1 MAEVKLFKQISHYE
15 KDGETKTATNFYV
28 LCGDVRVPVEVK
40 YFEDKQTGRDNQY
53 LGRKMVLSSYAEEL
67 PEKESAQKPVEKAV
81 DKSKSKSQKLES
93 LDNNDDNIL
102 F

>member
-40 YFEDKQTGRDNQY
+40 YFEDKKTGRDNQY
-53 LGRKMVLSSYAEEL
+53 LGRKMVLSSYAEEI
-67 PEKESAQKPVEKAV
+67 PEKEPASKPVDESTEKAKT
-81 DKSKSKSQKLES
+81 KSTKSVETDEDEQIPL
-93 LDNNDDNIL
+93 
-102 F
+102 